1 MKNRLMTAAK
11 FLISG
16 VILFALF
23 KSIDTEELY
32 HTAVSVNPLS
42 VIFVAL
48 LFATIQAISA
58 YRWSAILA
66 KDVKVPYL
74 KLLSIYYIGMF
85 FNNFMPTMVG
95 GDIIKGYYL
104 YKNTGRGDISL
115 ASIFMD
121 RYSGFTALIIMTTI
135 ALIPGWSLIAGTEL
149 PGFFV
154 LLVGGYLGISLIL
167 WVEYLHRWAMR
178 VLARIHFY
186 GINRKI
192 ETVYTTLMS
201 YRSHRGILVKILICS
216 AIVQPGIIIGYYVLS
231 RGLGM
236 TVPIGYFFLF
246 VPLATVVSMLPV
258 SLAGLGIR
266 EGAFVFL
273 FAKAGASKEEALTL
287 SLMWFA
293 IMAAVSLVGGMEY
306 LRMGGSKNA
315 PPPTPQGGV

>member
-1 MKNRLMTAAK
+1 MKNRLATAAK

-16 VILFALF
+16 VILYVLF
-23 KSIDTEELY
+23 KSINTEELY
-32 HTAVSVNPLS
+32 RTAASVNPLS
-42 VIFVAL
+42 VVFVAL
-48 LFATIQAISA
+48 LFASVQAISA

-66 KDVKVPYL
+66 KDVKLPYF

-104 YKNTGRGDISL
+104 YKETGRGDISL

-121 RYSGFTALIIMTTI
+121 RYSGFTALIVMTTI
-135 ALIPGWSLIAGTEL
+135 ALVLGWGLIEGTGLRGFLILLIAGYT
-149 PGFFV
+149 
-154 LLVGGYLGISLIL
+154 GISLIL

-178 VLARIHFY
+178 ALARIHFY

-192 ETVYTTLMS
+192 ETVYTMLMS
-201 YRSHRGILVKILICS
+201 YRSHRGILLKIFICS
-216 AIVQPGIIIGYYVLS
+216 AIVQPGIIIAYYVLS
-231 RGLGM
+231 KGLGM
-236 TVPIGYFFLF
+236 TVPLVYFFLF
-246 VPLATVVSMLPV
+246 IPLATVVSMLPV

-287 SLMWFA
+287 SLMLFA
-293 IMAAVSLVGGMEY
+293 IMVAVSLIGGVEY
-306 LRMGGSKNA
+306 LRIGGR
-315 PPPTPQGGV
+315 PPTPKGGV

>member
-1 MKNRLMTAAK
+1 MKNLLLTAAK

-16 VILFALF
+16 AILFVLF
-23 KSIDTEELY
+23 KSIDTAELY
-32 HTAVSVNPLS
+32 DTAASVNPLS

-48 LFATIQAISA
+48 LFATVQAIST
-58 YRWSAILA
+58 YRWGSILA
-66 KDVKVPYL
+66 KDVKLPYRR
-74 KLLSIYYIGMF
+74 LLSIYYIGMF

-104 YKNTGRGDISL
+104 YKETGRGDISL

-121 RYSGFTALIIMTTI
+121 RYSGFSALIIMTTI
-135 ALIPGWSLIAGTEL
+135 ALILGWSLLEGTGL
-149 PGFFV
+149 HGFLV
-154 LLVGGYLGISLIL
+154 LLILGYTGISLIL

-178 VLARIHFY
+178 ALARIHFY
-186 GINRKI
+186 GINRRI
-192 ETVYTTLMS
+192 EEVYTMLMS
-201 YRSHRGILVKILICS
+201 YRSHRGILLRIFICS
-216 AIVQPGIIIGYYVLS
+216 AIVQPAIIIGYYVLS

-236 TVPIGYFFLF
+236 TVPLGYFFLF

-287 SLMWFA
+287 SLMWFI
-293 IMAAVSLVGGMEY
+293 IMATVSLVGGVEY
-306 LRMGGSKNA
+306 LRMGGR
-315 PPPTPQGGV
+315 TPQGGG

>member
-1 MKNRLMTAAK
+1 MKKILMTATK
-11 FLISG
+11 FLVSG

-23 KSIDTEELY
+23 KSIGTEDLY
-32 HTAVSVNPLS
+32 RTAASVNPLS

-48 LFATIQAISA
+48 LFGTVQAISA
-58 YRWSAILA
+58 YRWQAILA
-66 KDVKVPYL
+66 KDVNIGYMR
-74 KLLSIYYIGMF
+74 LLSIYFIGMF

-104 YKNTGRGDISL
+104 YKDTGRGDISL

-121 RYSGFTALIIMTTI
+121 RYSGLTALIVMTAI
-135 ALIPGWSLIAGTEL
+135 ALVLGWSLIEGTGL
-149 PGFFV
+149 HSFLV
-154 LLVGGYLGISLIL
+154 LLIAGYTGVSLIL

-192 ETVYTTLMS
+192 EEVYLMLMS
-201 YRSHRGILVKILICS
+201 YRSHRGILVRILICS
-216 AIVQPGIIIGYYVLS
+216 AIVQPGVIIAYYVLS
-231 RGLGM
+231 KGLGM
-236 TVPIGYFFLF
+236 TVPLGYFFLF
-246 VPLATVVSMLPV
+246 IPLATVVSMLPV

-287 SLMWFA
+287 SLMLFA
-293 IMAAVSLVGGMEY
+293 IMAAVSLIGGVEY
-306 LRMGGSKNA
+306 LRIGR
-315 PPPTPQGGV
+315 QGRV

>member
-1 MKNRLMTAAK
+1 MKNRLATAAK

-16 VILFALF
+16 AILYALF
-23 KSIDTEELY
+23 KSIDTGELY
-32 HTAVSVNPLS
+32 QTAVSVNPLS
-42 VIFVAL
+42 VILVVLIFGA
-48 LFATIQAISA
+48 AQAISA

-66 KDVKVPYL
+66 KDVKLPYF

-104 YKNTGRGDISL
+104 YKETGRGDISL

-121 RYSGFTALIIMTTI
+121 RYSGLTALMVMTAI
-135 ALIPGWSLIAGTEL
+135 ALVLGWHLIEGTGLQGLLILMIAGYT
-149 PGFFV
+149 
-154 LLVGGYLGISLIL
+154 GISLIL

-178 VLARIHFY
+178 ALARIHFY
-186 GINRKI
+186 GINSKI
-192 ETVYTTLMS
+192 ETVYTMLMS
-201 YRSHRGILVKILICS
+201 YRSHRGILVRIFICS
-216 AIVQPGIIIGYYVLS
+216 AVVQPGIIIGYYVLS
-231 RGLGM
+231 KGLGM
-236 TVPIGYFFLF
+236 TVPPGYFFLF
-246 VPLATVVSMLPV
+246 IPLATVVSMLPI

-293 IMAAVSLVGGMEY
+293 IMAAVSLIGGVEY
-306 LRMGGSKNA
+306 LRIGGRKD
-315 PPPTPQGGV
+315 PPQGGV